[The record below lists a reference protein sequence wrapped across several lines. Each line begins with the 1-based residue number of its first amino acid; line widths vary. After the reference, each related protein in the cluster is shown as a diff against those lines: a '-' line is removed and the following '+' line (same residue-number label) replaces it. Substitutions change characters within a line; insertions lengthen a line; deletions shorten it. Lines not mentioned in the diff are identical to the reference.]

1 MNYLK
6 KFNLSKKIAIVTG
19 GSGLLGKMH
28 CEALAEV
35 GASIII
41 FDTNRKQSI
50 KFKKYLEK
58 KYNNIFYQFPG
69 SVDSEKDIKRLES
82 FLQRNKLYIDVLINN
97 AALNPKFQVSKN
109 NNLENFDLQQWNKE
123 ISVGLTGVFLF
134 SKIIGTKMK
143 KKGGVIVNISS
154 DLGIIA
160 PDQRLYEA
168 KNSSFKKPIT
178 YSAIKHGVIGITKY
192 LSTYYAKFGIRV
204 NCLCPGSVF
213 DEQDKK
219 FVKKISKLIPMSR
232 MAKVDEYKSAIQ
244 FLCSDA
250 SSYMTGQNLIIDGGR
265 SVW

>member
-6 KFNLSKKIAIVTG
+6 KFNLEKKLAVVTG

-35 GASIII
+35 GASVVI
-41 FDTNRKQSI
+41 FDINEKKSI
-50 KFKKYLEK
+50 KFKKFLEK
-58 KYNNIFYQFPG
+58 KYNNNFYQFTG
-69 SVDSEKDIKRLES
+69 SVDSEKDIKKL
-82 FLQRNKLYIDVLINN
+82 LNYLKQNKLSIDVLINN
-97 AALNPKFQVSKN
+97 AALNPKFQIQKN
-109 NNLENFDLQQWNKE
+109 NSLENFDLKQWNKE

-160 PDQRLYEA
+160 PDQRIYES
-168 KNSSFKKPIT
+168 KSSNFKKPIT

-213 DEQDKK
+213 DEQDKN

-232 MAKVDEYKSAIQ
+232 MARVDEYKSAIQ

-250 SSYMTGQNLIIDGGR
+250 SSYMTGQNLVIDGGR
-265 SVW
+265 TIW

>member
-50 KFKKYLEK
+50 KFKNYLEK